1 MEVIYQREMTYNE
14 EWMVV
19 LTTDHGGEGT
29 SHGDQED
36 LTQTRQVWALIRLPG
51 VTQQQL
57 TQIKSVD
64 LMPTML
70 KWLEIIGVPNLDGN
84 PLI

>member
-1 MEVIYQREMTYNE
+1 
-14 EWMVV
+14 
-19 LTTDHGGEGT
+19 
-29 SHGDQED
+29 
-36 LTQTRQVWALIRLPG
+36 LIRLPG